1 MTIARPL
8 LMMGDDLICYR
19 VMPNNKLIPFSSQV
33 VIIALFVVFFS
44 VLFSLTNAIYSNY
57 QYDVKIKQFQLENQ
71 RYAEQNKLKMYEY
84 LRSNLRLVLEKEK
97 KETMNQI
104 NPGEQVIVL
113 HTDTN
118 PKNLFHPNNPSQ
130 SPQEK
135 QEEKY
140 KDLSNTQKWW
150 HYFFD

>member
-1 MTIARPL
+1 MTT
-8 LMMGDDLICYR
+8 
-19 VMPNNKLIPFSSQV
+19 NKVIPFSSQV
-33 VIIALFVVFFS
+33 FIIALFVVFFS
-44 VLFSLTNAIYSNY
+44 VLFSLANAIYSNY
-57 QYDVKIKQFQLENQ
+57 QYDVKIRQFQDENQ

-113 HTDTN
+113 HADSSQKDLFN
-118 PKNLFHPNNPSQ
+118 PTKPVTTPL
-130 SPQEK
+130 EK

-140 KDLSNTQKWW
+140 KDLPNTQKWW